1 MKFNEN
7 DLKLD
12 TYSICVEPKG
22 VAFSVCVQIRKAARS
37 SSYIIHIH
45 GNGKR
50 HLYSTAKAKRNVFDR
65 KNEIDTAHQKEVKR

>member
-22 VAFSVCVQIRKAARS
+22 VAFSVCVQIREAARS
-37 SSYIIHIH
+37 SSHIVH

-50 HLYSTAKAKRNVFDR
+50 HLYSTAKVKRNVFDR